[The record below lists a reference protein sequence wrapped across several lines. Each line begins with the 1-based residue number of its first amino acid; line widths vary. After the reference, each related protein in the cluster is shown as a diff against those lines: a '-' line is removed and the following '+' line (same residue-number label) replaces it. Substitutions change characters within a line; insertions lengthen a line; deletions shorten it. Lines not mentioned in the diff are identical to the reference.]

1 MMSVKLTGG
10 IKGLTMCMIIGLFS
24 SACSTADNR
33 PANTNT
39 TNTTST
45 TTANNHN
52 AGTTTTTTTTGGEP
66 IGVTECDQFIARY
79 EECIN
84 SNVPESARASV
95 RTQID
100 AMRTAWRNAASTP
113 QGRAGLAQGCR
124 AAQESARQQMTQYN
138 CRW

>member
-1 MMSVKLTGG
+1 MTRVKLTEA
-10 IKGLTMCMIIGLFS
+10 IKGLTMCTMIGLFF

-33 PANTNT
+33 PANTNA

-45 TTANNHN
+45 TTTNNRN
-52 AGTTTTTTTTGGEP
+52 TGTTTTTSTSGQP
-66 IGVTECDQFIARY
+66 IGVTECDEFIARY

-84 SNVPESARASV
+84 NNVPESARASV
-95 RTQID
+95 RTQLD
-100 AMRTAWRNAASTP
+100 AMRTSWRYAASTP